1 MAQVFGFEKDFQ
13 DYFRKEISK
22 TVLEKVRYLLY
33 FQWFLP
39 YIGFYVQKFKN
50 SPSEG

>member
-22 TVLEKVRYLLY
+22 TVLEKVFTLFSVISSLY
-33 FQWFLP
+33 RVLCP
-39 YIGFYVQKFKN
+39 KI
-50 SPSEG
+50 